1 MRSIRNYAAQLTWPV
16 VVLDLLV
23 GRAPAGRGAP
33 RQQRQVLPLRPP
45 RRGRRFGGRR
55 PRLRLLRQEGVLRP
69 VGGEGADGV
78 YPRAAGLDVGSSLK

>member
-1 MRSIRNYAAQLTWPV
+1 MKSFWNRAAQLTWPV
-16 VVLDLLV
+16 VILDLLV
-23 GRAPAGRGAP
+23 GRPPAGRGAA

-55 PRLRLLRQEGVLRP
+55 PRLLLRQEGVLRP

-78 YPRAAGLDVGSSLK
+78 YPRAPGLYVSGSLKR